1 MGNANPF
8 YRFKQGWNAGFFPDN
23 QIMTDL
29 INEMVGQLTIDL
41 PSIWPGKTIDGL
53 YYAIKQ
59 WVKVY
64 EGHPYYGRFDFS
76 IQKIP
81 DSPNNEYNINVFN
94 PDMEALNL
102 TGAGFTV
109 NGFYNP
115 TTNIVVNSSVNAF
128 TPGSFSGSFA
138 EPLINEEI
146 KVSEALEI
154 VNINGSAIFPI
165 TYSFNPISNVATS
178 GLARGDNWFLDANGV
193 PDRQP
198 VPNLPYENRR
208 TFELP
213 ALNGDD
219 TYIVSVMER
228 IIQASLNDIN
238 SVPTEYAKYTMP
250 DGWTK
255 SIANPSFTTYNR
267 YQINFIDP
275 TRRKFILVGRF
286 DGQWLWQRFVSD
298 EYGNSPYNF
307 LTAYAE
313 ITALPYEPLQAGRWL
328 YNDDT
333 FDFEFIHFTSDCY
346 VSAEFYPMPAK
357 PGDQYQFNVV
367 DGNLT
372 GINSV
377 DVGLFRE
384 NGELVQKIGEA
395 SRNCCMSIVL
405 PYITIDEEVPAYDD
419 WDSFITLLVGPA
431 PLQFMFSNAT
441 TNFTGTGAYDDIT
454 AQLGIVAATLPAGT
468 VTVYD
473 KQVFIDA
480 VVALTWPAGI
490 EVNGEL
496 VFIEGQERV
505 QLNFCNYQSAD
516 YPTIQTRSI
525 VDEVTYYSS
534 YIQGLCCNPTQMQAS
549 VTIPAVKAGCYRMG
563 LYNAEETGGGT
574 TCQLTFTYELVDGI
588 NTYIDQIN
596 ETYPLKYYGFA
607 LFDGV
612 NYSQINTIQIPD
624 TTPPPGGFDL
634 QDIIDFSNTIPGM
647 SCTYTE
653 DTDTLA
659 WSWTV
664 TVDCNVDYRMSNNVF
679 NEDDSV
685 VTLLFSTEYQSCSCE
700 VVDVNAFS
708 LYSLSNIINIDPSDC
723 FSTMLEFWSDNNTMA
738 QGYEYFDNWKQKVRI
753 GINGGGE
760 KPIIEESLYR
770 QSNGVHRRPQNKQDL
785 SLDLHTD
792 FFDLETQLAMTD
804 ATRHP
809 YLIWSGKPI
818 FVKGDLEVAT
828 IQDFTTQSSFE
839 TLSQMKFQ
847 ALLQGFQPKNSS
859 CLNC

>member
-53 YYAIKQ
+53 YSAIKQ
-59 WVKVY
+59 WAKVY
-64 EGHPYYGRFDFS
+64 EGHPYYGRFGFS

-81 DSPNNEYNINVFN
+81 DTPNNEYNINVFN
-94 PDMEALNL
+94 PDMAALGL
-102 TGAGFTV
+102 SGGSFTV
-109 NGFYNP
+109 NGFYVP
-115 TTNIVVNSSVNAF
+115 STNIVVNSSVNAF

-146 KVSEALEI
+146 KVREALEI

-165 TYSFNPISNVATS
+165 TYTFNPISNVATS

-208 TFELP
+208 IFELP
-213 ALNGDD
+213 ALKGDD
-219 TYIVSVMER
+219 VYIVSVMER

-238 SVPTEYAKYTMP
+238 SVATEYAKYTMP

-255 SIANPSFTTYNR
+255 SIANPAFTTYNR
-267 YQINFIDP
+267 YQINFIDSS
-275 TRRKFILVGRF
+275 RRKFILVGRF

-298 EYGNSPYNF
+298 QYGNSPYNF
-307 LTAYAE
+307 LTAYSE
-313 ITALPYEPLQAGRWL
+313 VTALPYEPLQAGRWL

-346 VSAEFYPMPAK
+346 VSPEFYPMPAK

-377 DVGLFRE
+377 DVGLFKE

-395 SRNCCMSIVL
+395 KRDCCFQAYL
-405 PYITIDEEVPAYDD
+405 PYSIADGGEPYFEDWITFVDD
-419 WDSFITLLVGPA
+419 YLVTT
-431 PLQFMFSNAT
+431 PLQFFFSNQIQ
-441 TNFTGTGAYDDIT
+441 NYTGTSAGTQVGDA
-454 AQLGIVAATLPAGT
+454 LSIVAATLPAGT
-468 VTVYD
+468 VTTYD
-473 KQVFIDA
+473 KQDFIDA
-480 VVALTWPAGI
+480 VVALSWPAGI
-490 EVNGEL
+490 VVSGDIVNFNGNEV
-496 VFIEGQERV
+496 V
-505 QLNFCNYQSAD
+505 QLNFCNYLAAD
-516 YPTIQTRSI
+516 YPSIQTKSLAFETP
-525 VDEVTYYSS
+525 VYFN
-534 YIQGLCCNPTQMQAS
+534 YIESLCCNPQQFQAS
-549 VTIPAVKAGCYRMG
+549 CTIPAVVDGCYRLG
-563 LYNAEETGGGT
+563 LYNLQETGGGS
-574 TCQLTFTYELVDGI
+574 TCELTFEYTLDSPEA
-588 NTYIDQIN
+588 YIDYIN
-596 ETYPLKYYGFA
+596 ANYSGEFYVLA

-612 NYSQINTIQIPD
+612 NYSQINQIQVPSIV
-624 TTPPPGGFDL
+624 PPSPGFVL
-634 QDIIDFSNTIPGM
+634 QDIIDFANGIPGM
-647 SCTYTE
+647 VCTYNEITAYL
-653 DTDTLA
+653 TFN
-659 WSWTV
+659 WTV
-664 TVDCNVDYRMSNNVF
+664 TVDCNVEYTFRNVIMDIEG
-679 NEDDSV
+679 NVLEG
-685 VTLLFSTEYQSCSCE
+685 LFSTAGQTCE
-700 VVDVNAFS
+700 CEIVDLNAYS
-708 LYSLSNIINIDPSDC
+708 LYSLSNIIKIDRADC
-723 FSTMLEFWSDNNTMA
+723 FSTMLEFWSDDNTMA
-738 QGYEYFDNWKQKVRI
+738 QGYEYFHNWKQKVRI
-753 GINGGGE
+753 GLNGGGE

-809 YLIWSGKPI
+809 YLIWAGKPI
-818 FVKGDLEVAT
+818 FVKGDVEVAT

>member
-1 MGNANPF
+1 
-8 YRFKQGWNAGFFPDN
+8 
-23 QIMTDL
+23 MTDL

-53 YYAIKQ
+53 YSAIKQ

-64 EGHPYYGRFDFS
+64 EEHPYYGRFDFS

-81 DSPNNEYNINVFN
+81 DPPFNSEYNINVFN
-94 PDMEALNL
+94 PDMAALGL
-102 TGAGFTV
+102 SGGGFVV
-109 NGFYNP
+109 NGFFVP
-115 TTNIVVNSSVNAF
+115 TTKLVVSSVVNAF

-178 GLARGDNWFLDANGV
+178 GLARGDNWFLDANGN

-213 ALNGDD
+213 SLDGDD
-219 TYIVSVMER
+219 VYIVSVMER
-228 IIQASLNDIN
+228 IIQASLEDIN

-250 DGWTK
+250 EGWTK
-255 SIANPSFTTYNR
+255 SIAQPSYTTYNR
-267 YQINFIDP
+267 YQIDFVDAN
-275 TRRKFILVGRF
+275 RRKFILVGRF

-298 EYGNSPYNF
+298 VYANSPYNF
-307 LTAYAE
+307 LSAYSE
-313 ITALPYEPLQAGRWL
+313 VTALPYEPLQAGRWL

-346 VSAEFYPMPAK
+346 VSPEFYPMPAK

-377 DVGLFRE
+377 DVGLFKE
-384 NGELVQKIGEA
+384 NGEFIQKIGQATREQRCCCNQYVFTREYTAPELDFIRGQINDNIGSGGWQYYFFISNGTDVIQSTSEPMPSEA
-395 SRNCCMSIVL
+395 ITTPSELDAYFSQFSGPFVFSVNITGDDWESASGT
-405 PYITIDEEVPAYDD
+405 ITITTLTMNCDEPVLYMNEQIANEFNPIIPTTITGFTITSGGCDNI
-419 WDSFITLLVGPA
+419 DS
-431 PLQFMFSNAT
+431 
-441 TNFTGTGAYDDIT
+441 
-454 AQLGIVAATLPAGT
+454 
-468 VTVYD
+468 
-473 KQVFIDA
+473 
-480 VVALTWPAGI
+480 
-490 EVNGEL
+490 
-496 VFIEGQERV
+496 V
-505 QLNFCNYQSAD
+505 QLYA
-516 YPTIQTRSI
+516 
-525 VDEVTYYSS
+525 SS
-534 YIQGLCCNPTQMQAS
+534 
-549 VTIPAVKAGCYRMG
+549 TIPAVKAGCYRMG
-563 LYNAEETGGGT
+563 LYNPPT
-574 TCQLTFTYELVDGI
+574 TNCDLTFEFTLSGEALDNYLSSVNGVFGTSEP
-588 NTYIDQIN
+588 YISFNIPGQSYVYTVTSAGTRDTDIADFCN
-596 ETYPLKYYGFA
+596 E
-607 LFDGV
+607 
-612 NYSQINTIQIPD
+612 N
-624 TTPPPGGFDL
+624 
-634 QDIIDFSNTIPGM
+634 IPGM
-647 SCTYTE
+647 
-653 DTDTLA
+653 
-659 WSWTV
+659 TV
-664 TVDCNVDYRMSNNVF
+664 TVGEDTMTFTLIMENLECGETLYSMSSCTS
-679 NEDDSV
+679 D
-685 VTLLFSTEYQSCSCE
+685 VTGEMCSEELWTTASETCE
-700 VVDVNAFS
+700 CGTS
-708 LYSLSNIINIDPSDC
+708 YYLYSLSNIINIDPSDC

-809 YLIWSGKPI
+809 YLIWAGKPI
-818 FVKGDLEVAT
+818 FVKGDVEVAT